1 MRDNPIRACRAV
13 ANAAR
18 LASSSPRGES
28 GVDTGGQPI
37 DLARLDDALFGR
49 LYKERIEPCFESNEQ
64 GRLDAVAEFKKRLM
78 IGGGIVIAIIA
89 IGTWFWD
96 GGGAVTLGF
105 MAAIGIGVWA
115 YQPLAKIGRK
125 LKQEYCT
132 AIAEAMGATFRI
144 AAFDPPAFARLKG
157 LRLVPSY
164 ARSNFEDLFSGTH
177 KGAQYD
183 LYEAHLE
190 QRTTDSKGRTRYTT
204 VFRGQLIRMHF
215 PREFLGVTIVRRD
228 AGVFN
233 VFGGSELDGRKLERV
248 RLVASEFEKAFE
260 VWGTDQVEAR
270 YLLHPVMMER
280 LIGLEKGLH
289 GKRLRCG
296 FENGD
301 LLVAV
306 EGGNL
311 FEPGDLF
318 KPLVDPA
325 RARRIIDEIAGVVKV
340 MDQVVTAQS
349 ARPPTS

>member
-1 MRDNPIRACRAV
+1 M
-13 ANAAR
+13 
-18 LASSSPRGES
+18 
-28 GVDTGGQPI
+28 DTGGQPI
-37 DLARLDDALFGR
+37 DLARLDDALFNR
-49 LYKERIEPCFESNEQ
+49 LYKERIEPCFASNEQ
-64 GRLDAVAEFKKRLM
+64 GRLDAVKEFKKRLL
-78 IGGGIVIAIIA
+78 IGGGVVLAILVIV
-89 IGTWFWD
+89 
-96 GGGAVTLGF
+96 GAWRSDPGAGLVFAF
-105 MAAIGIGVWA
+105 MAAIGAGVIA

-125 LKQEYCT
+125 LKQEYCA
-132 AIAEAMGATFRI
+132 AIADAMGASFRV

-157 LRLVPSY
+157 LRLVPTF
-164 ARSNFEDLFSGTH
+164 ARSHFEDLFSGAH
-177 KGAQYD
+177 KGARYD

-233 VFGGSELDGRKLERV
+233 IFGGGELDGRKLERV

-280 LIGLEKGLH
+280 LIELERGLH
-289 GKRLRCG
+289 GKRLRCA

-311 FEPGDLF
+311 FEPGDMF

-325 RARRIIDEIAGVVKV
+325 RARRIIDEVAGVVKV

-349 ARPPTS
+349 ARPPAS

>member
-1 MRDNPIRACRAV
+1 M
-13 ANAAR
+13 
-18 LASSSPRGES
+18 
-28 GVDTGGQPI
+28 DTGTQPI
-37 DLARLDDALFGR
+37 DLARLDDALFDR
-49 LYKERIEPCFESNEQ
+49 LYKGRIEPCFASNEE
-64 GRLDAVAEFKKRLM
+64 GRLGAVKQFKQRLL
-78 IGGGIVIAIIA
+78 IGGGIVLAIIVLA
-89 IGTWFWD
+89 SMFWD
-96 GGGAVTLGF
+96 LGGGVTLGLMTAVF
-105 MAAIGIGVWA
+105 AGIVA
-115 YQPLAKIGRK
+115 YQPLAKLGHK

-132 AIAEAMGATFRI
+132 AIAQAMGATFKI
-144 AAFDPPAFARLKG
+144 GAFDPPAFARLKG
-157 LRLVPSY
+157 LRLVPGY
-164 ARSNFEDLFSGTH
+164 ARSSFEDLFSGAH
-177 KGAQYD
+177 KGARYE

-190 QRTTDSKGRTRYTT
+190 QRTTDSKGRTRYST

-233 VFGGSELDGRKLERV
+233 VFGGGELDGRKLERV

-280 LIGLEKGLH
+280 LIELEKGLH

-325 RARRIIDEIAGVVKV
+325 RARRIINEIAGVVKV